1 MFPEIWKGRYAYVCN
16 QQYAWSGFD
25 PPSSRAGFDTGSAQ
39 QVHGQAAGKRR
50 RTSVLLRLLPE
61 QHGAPD
67 VGWAENMKHMQWFSG
82 QILAYVCCF
91 LVESCQI
98 LTFKCAELFK
108 VCPNVGKGWATCCRR
123 DCQLLRCFEFGATQS
138 A

>member
-1 MFPEIWKGRYAYVCN
+1 MRFSVCLSDLDEKLSGFIQFQRGIEFIEIFKEKFAEHHVKFPEIGQGRYAYVCN

-82 QILAYVCCF
+82 KKMA
-91 LVESCQI
+91 
-98 LTFKCAELFK
+98 
-108 VCPNVGKGWATCCRR
+108 
-123 DCQLLRCFEFGATQS
+123 
-138 A
+138 